1 MIRDPHAWAR
11 LGKGIATKRHARGL
25 RQEDLAIQAGVSLGS
40 VQNAESGQPPKA
52 RMPQSLPRIV
62 KALGLPDTW
71 IDDVLAGQEPA
82 GEWRDVD
89 VQAIVDEQRLE
100 ADLTSA
106 FVRASDKATGPEIRE
121 GVKAALD
128 VLRQH
133 GLI

>member
-1 MIRDPHAWAR
+1 MNRDPHAWAR
-11 LGKGIATKRHARGL
+11 LAKALGATRAAAGM
-25 RQEDLAIQAGVSLGS
+25 RQEDLARKAGVSLGS
-40 VQNAESGQPPKA
+40 VQNAESGIPPKA
-52 RMPQSLPRIV
+52 RMPQSLYPIV
-62 KALGLPDTW
+62 RALGLPDTW
-71 IDDVLAGQEPA
+71 IDDTLE
-82 GEWRDVD
+82 GESSDGWRDVD
-89 VQAIVDEQRLE
+89 VQSVVDEERLE

>member
-1 MIRDPHAWAR
+1 MNRDPRAWER
-11 LGKGIATKRHARGL
+11 LGRGIATKRQAEGL
-25 RQEDLAIQAGVSLGS
+25 RQEDLAAAAGVSLGS
-40 VQNAESGQPPKA
+40 VQNAESGTPPKA
-52 RMPQSLPRIV
+52 RMPQSLPPIV

-71 IDDVLAGQEPA
+71 IDDVLEGKAP

-89 VQAIVDEQRLE
+89 VQSVVDEERLE
-100 ADLTSA
+100 ADITNA

>member
-1 MIRDPHAWAR
+1 MIRDPRAWAR
-11 LGKGIATKRHARGL
+11 LAKAIATRRQAQGL
-25 RQEDLAIQAGVSLGS
+25 RQEDLAAKAGVSHRS
-40 VQNAESGQPPKA
+40 VQNAEIGQPPKA
-52 RMPQSLPRIV
+52 RMPQSLPPIV

-71 IDDVLAGQEPA
+71 IDDVLEGKAP

-89 VQAIVDEQRLE
+89 VQSVVDEERLE
-100 ADLTSA
+100 ADITNA